1 MSLRFGLLRA
11 QEVPKCQVC
20 KTCFQLYCCLCRL
33 ITLQQL
39 LFNSTRSAK
48 TKNAAKPIF
57 SIAAV
62 CVIDKKCHIFKSARR
77 DFSFIPVCECRSIQ
91 SIGYISTACCE
102 PSPTTVLA
110 PSSPCRQTSSS
121 WSLTPSSGPSVI
133 LSATLLKQVSCC
145 VFMLII
151 IVVVVISTML
161 IATTTRI
168 IATTTRII
176 ATIIIII
183 IISMVV
189 MILIIIVKLILIIVI
204 TTLIMMIMILTI
216 SYVNNNHNINN
227 NNNDNDSDSSNN
239 NNSNTNKNNILSP

>member
-20 KTCFQLYCCLCRL
+20 KTCFQLHCCLCRL

-62 CVIDKKCHIFKSARR
+62 CVVDKKCHIFKSARR

-110 PSSPCRQTSSS
+110 PSSPCHQTSSS

-151 IVVVVISTML
+151 IVVVVIRTML

-168 IATTTRII
+168 IATT
-176 ATIIIII
+176 IIII